1 MPYSEVSIS
10 GYNAN
15 PPEDDG
21 TEATSNEISWQKH
34 LDKIG
39 GPLKTAIE
47 TTQTNVTT
55 AIAALEALLPAG
67 IIWPYGGTSA
77 PAGFLLCYGQA
88 IDRTTYGDLFTAIG
102 TTYGSGDG
110 STTFNVPDLRG
121 RVIAGQDDMGGSSAN
136 RLTGVSGSVNGD
148 TLGGVGGAETHTL
161 TEAEL
166 AAHDHAA
173 GQLTGSV
180 GTTITN
186 GTGVTRG
193 VSTSTQ
199 SVASGGGETVLDDAD
214 STFTSTLSLASG
226 TVTFGGDTGDAG
238 SGSAHN
244 NVQPTIIL
252 NYIIKT

>member
-1 MPYSEVSIS
+1 MPYSEVTIT

-21 TEATSNEISWQKH
+21 TAASSNEISWQKH

-39 GPLKTAIE
+39 GPLKTALE
-47 TTQTNVTT
+47 STQTNIST

-67 IIWPYGGTSA
+67 LVWPYAGSSA

-88 IDRTTYGDLFTAIG
+88 IDRTTYGDLFAAIG

-121 RVIAGQDDMGGSSAN
+121 RTIAGQDDMGGSSAN
-136 RLTGVSGSVNGD
+136 RLTGVTGSVNGD
-148 TLGGVGGAETHTL
+148 TLGGTGGAETHAL
-161 TEAEL
+161 SGAETGP
-166 AAHDHAA
+166 HTHGA
-173 GQLTGSV
+173 GSYAV
-180 GTTITN
+180 GTSITN
-186 GTGVTRG
+186 GANVVHGASVED
-193 VSTSTQ
+193 VSS
-199 SVASGGGETVLDDAD
+199 SGDGAEGINGATV
-214 STFTSTLSLASG
+214 SSLSLASG
-226 TVTFGGDTGDAG
+226 AVSGTSASGG